1 MYNNEHLQE
10 ELQRWQ
16 NNYVDVN
23 SLVKKLLEAERANRK
38 LREEVS
44 LLKDKYRHSEE
55 DRKRSKATLERLRY
69 ELNTCDC
76 AGHEVSTD
84 SNRDLD
90 LAQVETEECSLVTVL
105 ASDGYTCITSPVI
118 SNRSITIE
126 SPSNDNDSGHTQ
138 VVHCVA
144 TDSGMSSE
152 EDRHHLSSAS
162 SSSNDEIKSDKSS
175 YSEKQDKEV
184 SKESSQD
191 ILISK

>member
-1 MYNNEHLQE
+1 M
-10 ELQRWQ
+10 
-16 NNYVDVN
+16 
-23 SLVKKLLEAERANRK
+23 
-38 LREEVS
+38 
-44 LLKDKYRHSEE
+44 
-55 DRKRSKATLERLRY
+55 
-69 ELNTCDC
+69 
-76 AGHEVSTD
+76 
-84 SNRDLD
+84 
-90 LAQVETEECSLVTVL
+90 ETEECSLVTVL

-126 SPSNDNDSGHTQ
+126 SPANDNDSTGHTQ

-175 YSEKQDKEV
+175 YSEKQDKEP

-191 ILISK
+191 ILIGKLLLNRNFASDYERELSKL